1 MSDPRLDQLT
11 DFTFAFT
18 DGPRFYVGFET
29 LPRTASGSGVGS
41 ETASRLI
48 VSPRTA
54 TGSGVGA
61 SAVTELLVAKRTAVG
76 AGEGASV
83 TLGGLLNAKIGT
95 GSGVGSSTATGLHIA
110 PRTATGSGVG
120 TSATSRVLV
129 AKRTATGSGVG
140 TSSVSYLERLPRT
153 ATGSG
158 AGATSGSVTWNKL
171 FIFRPPVGDTFPW
184 VYRDTPVPGYSL
196 LARLTPGQRAR
207 NIYKLTDGTFT
218 NNQPAEVSDYVA
230 VYLGAHNNFVSAD
243 EKADLI
249 AAGYGEYVT

>member
-41 ETASRLI
+41 ETASRRI
-48 VSPRTA
+48 TA
-54 TGSGVGA
+54 F
-61 SAVTELLVAKRTAVG
+61 
-76 AGEGASV
+76 
-83 TLGGLLNAKIGT
+83 
-95 GSGVGSSTATGLHIA
+95 
-110 PRTATGSGVG
+110 RTATGSGVG
-120 TSATSRVLV
+120 TSATVRVLV
-129 AKRTATGSGVG
+129 AIRTAAGAGEGAGSGTSNPKRLRTATGSGFGTSSSTEFKFLYRSATGSGAGTSATTSLSVRFRTATGSGVG
-140 TSSVSYLERLPRT
+140 TSTTTAIEELPRT

-158 AGATSGSVTWNKL
+158 TGSTSGSVTWNKL

-184 VYRDTPVPGYSL
+184 VYQDTPVPGYRL

-207 NIYKLTDGTFT
+207 NIYKLTDGSFT

-230 VYLGAHNNFVSAD
+230 VYLGAHNNFVSAS

>member
-29 LPRTASGSGVGS
+29 LPRTASGSGAGS
-41 ETASRLI
+41 ETAVRLVI
-48 VSPRTA
+48 SVRTA
-54 TGSGVGA
+54 SGSGAGTS
-61 SAVTELLVAKRTAVG
+61 SATEIMVAKRTAVG

-83 TLGGLLNAKIGT
+83 TLSGLLNAKIGT
-95 GSGVGSSTATGLHIA
+95 GSGTGTSSASGLHIA
-110 PRTATGSGVG
+110 PRTASGSGAG
-120 TSATSRVLV
+120 TSSASRVLV

-140 TSSVSYLERLPRT
+140 TSSVTYLERLPRT

-184 VYRDTPVPGYSL
+184 VYRDTPVPGYNL
-196 LARLTPGQRAR
+196 LARLAPGQRAR

-218 NNQPAEVSDYVA
+218 NNQPAETSDYVA
-230 VYLGAHNNFVSAD
+230 IYLGAHNNFVSAA